1 MKILIVSGSAR
12 RESFNARLA
21 RLAAEHARAK
31 GGEVDYATGEELR
44 ELPMFDQDQEAR
56 EGMPPAARALKQ
68 RFLAARALIFACPEY
83 NSSVTPLLKNALDW
97 VSRAES
103 DGEPSLAAYRH
114 KVAGLLAASPGQ
126 LGGLRGLVHV
136 RAILGNI
143 GVLVVPTQLAVPQAG
158 EAFDPEGR
166 LRSARQAKSL
176 TGVVDE
182 VMRVA
187 GALA

>member
-21 RLAAEHARAK
+21 KLAAEHARAK

-56 EGMPPAARALKQ
+56 EGMPPAAQALNQ
-68 RFLAARALIFACPEY
+68 RFLAVRVLTFACPEY

-97 VSRAES
+97 VSRTET
-103 DGEPSLAAYRH
+103 DDEPSLAAYKG

-143 GVLVVPTQLAVPQAG
+143 GVLVVPTQLAIPHAG
-158 EAFDPEGR
+158 EAFDAEGR
-166 LRSARQAKSL
+166 LRDARQAKSL

-182 VMRVA
+182 VMRVV